1 MAATLAEQ
9 DKVRARHHLGY
20 LNVEQAQTFVLGIP
34 AGVQTQFMIE
44 GALNRLLPQ
53 ALPKFLEMLE
63 RLDCVECELFGGI
76 DLASIT
82 SISDIVI
89 RPERRKELSGYY
101 QVARQG
107 LANLLGIIPNP
118 YDQRTWIDDGMINVP
133 VING

>member
-34 AGVQTQFMIE
+34 SGVQTQFMIE

-118 YDQRTWIDDGMINVP
+118 YDQRDWVGGDVINVS
-133 VING
+133 VTG